1 MSDHLH
7 EPGEDGDVIDQAQ
20 LDMAEG
26 VSPSGPAGFGPLEP
40 DAAPPGHPGATTP
53 VGTPGEVGS
62 RGGDTPAGPTSATT
76 GTAGGTGAGRD
87 EAAAP
92 PSAPG

>member
-26 VSPSGPAGFGPLEP
+26 VSPAARPASGRSSPT
-40 DAAPPGHPGATTP
+40 PPRP
-53 VGTPGEVGS
+53 GTPGRRPRSAPPVRSAAEGAT
-62 RGGDTPAGPTSATT
+62 RPAGPTSATT